1 MLTTSSG
8 LYRVFSTESVIN
20 LLHCTFCKKPFKDVR
35 FLIKVFILF
44 SIKIMSVISLGF

>member
-1 MLTTSSG
+1 MLTTTSG

-35 FLIKVFILF
+35 FDINSIIFLF
-44 SIKIMSVISLGF
+44 SY